1 MRVAAGTPR
10 AGRRPQELVADPDAD
25 ASLSTALRKCL
36 ADACLDGEA
45 DQITEVVQNHVNF
58 GAVRR
63 SVRLEVEAEL
73 RQLMCRMNDCTDG
86 LQSPRSAAVDVKSAS
101 SSAPSPS
108 HASQHEGQG
117 EGSAPWRNVDVPK
130 GVPKLRRFQP
140 ARTYL
145 SRAAAPEENG
155 FNTSEAPGP
164 RVSVPS
170 PRAAD
175 IGRAAMSTPLS
186 EASTSA
192 SSADAGTPRK
202 GGKCTFAE
210 GGVEQCPNE
219 QDVTEG
225 LTPSGTPKVHTRHS
239 IARRLQERRR
249 YEAGDADKVQDNR
262 ASASTVSSPSSNR
275 RFGFNSEHTEQ
286 QDVEDA
292 ESWYSPPTAYKWCGR
307 SASAYA
313 FTPAAEVQHEASG
326 TASNS
331 PDTGSHAEPVES
343 QSGTTHHEANPA
355 SGDKMGAGPTA
366 YSMRFAKGEH
376 RTFTQNANS
385 RASGGPAPD
394 GSKSTCGCGGGSGI
408 PPCPPPPPMNP
419 PRPPPAPGPVPP
431 RPSAAG
437 PSGFAFRREGM
448 APPCQGQAHPHRPR
462 RWRSAGPSAPRAPGW
477 SHGSG
482 QRTSVPPPRKP
493 QVDLGFHLRPPGEA
507 AALGKLESRLQELR
521 RKPLEDQR
529 KGVKELMVQWHP
541 DKNLDRG
548 DEATRVFQWLQN
560 RKKELLGL

>member
-286 QDVEDA
+286 QDVEMQNPGTRHRQHTNGVGA
-292 ESWYSPPTAYKWCGR
+292 QHLHMLSLLQQRCSMKQVGLLLTAQTR
-307 SASAYA
+307 VHMQSLLSLSLA
-313 FTPAAEVQHEASG
+313 QHITRRILRVETRWVLGPLPIPCALPKVN
-326 TASNS
+326 TAL
-331 PDTGSHAEPVES
+331 
-343 QSGTTHHEANPA
+343 
-355 SGDKMGAGPTA
+355 
-366 YSMRFAKGEH
+366 
-376 RTFTQNANS
+376 S
-385 RASGGPAPD
+385 RRMQ
-394 GSKSTCGCGGGSGI
+394 T
-408 PPCPPPPPMNP
+408 
-419 PRPPPAPGPVPP
+419 
-431 RPSAAG
+431 
-437 PSGFAFRREGM
+437 
-448 APPCQGQAHPHRPR
+448 
-462 RWRSAGPSAPRAPGW
+462 
-477 SHGSG
+477 
-482 QRTSVPPPRKP
+482 
-493 QVDLGFHLRPPGEA
+493 
-507 AALGKLESRLQELR
+507 LELQEDQ
-521 RKPLEDQR
+521 PLMDQR
-529 KGVKELMVQWHP
+529 VHVGVEGVPAYHHAHHRHQ
-541 DKNLDRG
+541 
-548 DEATRVFQWLQN
+548 
-560 RKKELLGL
+560 